1 MPRYSWK
8 VTMSGEVIEES
19 DLAFLEL
26 QFRNFICQ
34 LGENGFDVGPFP
46 VMVTKPIE
54 EEES

>member
-8 VTMSGEVIEES
+8 VTMSGEVLEER

-26 QFRNFICQ
+26 QFRHFIWQ
-34 LGENGFDVGPFP
+34 LGENGFDVSPFP